1 MEHIDI
7 TYLTEFGKSFNRF
20 EIKLKALLKDIDEG
34 RKIDLQFAHQRLDKI
49 KIMMNVQKEKL
60 CQF

>member
-1 MEHIDI
+1 MKHIDN
-7 TYLTEFGKSFNRF
+7 TYLIEFGKSLNRF

-34 RKIDLQFAHQRLDKI
+34 RIDLQFAHQRLDKI
-49 KIMMNVQKEKL
+49 KIIMNVQKEKL

>member
-1 MEHIDI
+1 MKHIDI
-7 TYLTEFGKSFNRF
+7 TYLIEFGKSFNRF

-34 RKIDLQFAHQRLDKI
+34 RIDLQFAHQRLDKI

>member
-1 MEHIDI
+1 MKHIDI
-7 TYLTEFGKSFNRF
+7 TYLLEFGKSLNRF

-34 RKIDLQFAHQRLDKI
+34 RIDLQFAHQRLEKI
-49 KIMMNVQKEKL
+49 KIIMNVQKEKL